1 MSPNRTSDSF
11 RRIHIDEYGVNQPV
25 TRGRELAALV
35 ARST

>member
-1 MSPNRTSDSF
+1 MSPNQTSGSF
-11 RRIHIDEYGVNQPV
+11 HRIHIYEYGVNQPV